1 MSRDGKQHMEQK
13 FKVDT
18 PDGFK
23 IHGRINSTS
32 ENQDKAVFIVH
43 GMYGSLY
50 EYSHKSA
57 ADYFEKD
64 YDVYRFNFYSANG
77 DARKLTNC
85 TLDIQVSDLE
95 KVLEE
100 FAGKYKEVYVIGH
113 SYGGMVIMR
122 AKMPENVKCVTLW
135 DPSFALDSFGELEEA
150 TAFGGQKF
158 YLSPLSM
165 HTLINEQMYKDLRSA
180 TRDYCL
186 ELAEKFTLPVQ
197 VVHGTRD
204 LFGRYDE
211 SYSSRG
217 HPDNIREYIEN
228 AKHNFANADH
238 CKKLLGKTGSWFKRW
253 Q

>member
-1 MSRDGKQHMEQK
+1 MEQK

-18 PDGFK
+18 LDGFK
-23 IHGRINSTS
+23 IHGRLNTS
-32 ENQDKAVFIVH
+32 AENQDKAIFIVH
-43 GMYGSLY
+43 GMFGGVY

-64 YDVYRFNFYSANG
+64 YDVYRFNFYSANQG
-77 DARKLTNC
+77 ARKLTNC
-85 TLDIQVSDLE
+85 TLAMHVSDLE
-95 KVLEE
+95 KVFKE
-100 FAGKYKEVYVIGH
+100 FADKYKEIYVIGH
-113 SYGGMVIMR
+113 SYGGAVIML
-122 AKMPENVKCVTLW
+122 AKMPENTKCVSLW
-135 DPSFALDSFGELEEA
+135 DPSFALDSFGEWEEA

-165 HTLINEQMYKDLRSA
+165 HTLINEQMYKDLKSIK
-180 TRDYCL
+180 RDYCL
-186 ELAEKFTLPVQ
+186 ELAENFKLPVQ

-238 CKKLLGKTGSWFKRW
+238 CKQLLEKTSNWFKKYK
-253 Q
+253 